1 MKKGRHRRF
10 EEARK
15 LKQSGPGAF
24 DLGFGE
30 RTPSPSTDDADSGD
44 DEYAELAAKYGV
56 EFDDEDD
63 DQDE

>member
-30 RTPSPSTDDADSGD
+30 RSSEPDDRVSSGEQD
-44 DEYAELAAKYGV
+44 DYAELAAKYGV
-56 EFDDEDD
+56 EFDDDD
-63 DQDE
+63 DVIDD